1 MSISIGGKI
10 VTDGLVVH
18 LDALNGRSYPGS
30 GTDWDDLTPYNNT
43 GSLDDGN
50 NPVTIAD
57 GYASF
62 VSASYEIMQV
72 NNIAEITQSTAYVTV
87 DMWAKIPSILNTG
100 TVSLDPYMFG
110 FFSYGAS
117 FRVAANGTPTGLFGF
132 TTNSTDKYGI
142 SDLPFIQNNLI
153 NKWVHYSFVM
163 CEGSL
168 LAIPNT
174 NQKIYINSVELSLS
188 QVVGPETISTR
199 RFAAAAATPSNLF
212 FGTRPTDPLPRPM
225 NYDAALIKVY
235 NRELSQAEVTQN
247 FNAHKGRFNI
257 Y

>member
-43 GSLDDGN
+43 GSLLN
-50 NPVTIAD
+50 SLTIAN

-62 VSASYEIMQV
+62 VSASEETMQV
-72 NNIAEITQSTAYVTV
+72 NNIAEITQSTAYVTI
-87 DMWAKIPSILNTG
+87 DMWAKIPSIINDG
-100 TVSLDPYMFG
+100 TVGVDPYMFG

-117 FRVAANGTPTGLFGF
+117 FRVNSEGAPSGLFGF
-132 TTNSTDKYGI
+132 TTNSSDKYGI
-142 SDLPFIQNNLI
+142 NDLSFINSTLV
-153 NKWVHYSFVM
+153 NKWAHYSFVM

-188 QVVGPETISTR
+188 QVVGPENISTR

-212 FGTRPTDPLPRPM
+212 FGTRPTGPSNIRLM

>member
-10 VTDGLVVH
+10 VTDGLIVH

-30 GTDWDDLTPYNNT
+30 GANWNDLTPYNNT
-43 GSLDDGN
+43 GSLLN
-50 NPVTIAD
+50 SLTIAN

-62 VSASYEIMQV
+62 VSASNEIMQV

-110 FFSYGAS
+110 FFSYGIS
-117 FRVAANGTPTGLFGF
+117 FRVANNANGTPTGLFGF

-142 SDLPFIQNNLI
+142 NDLSFIQNNLI

-163 CEGSL
+163 CEGSV

-174 NQKIYINSVELSLS
+174 NQKIYINSVPLSMTQNGSDDNNL
-188 QVVGPETISTR
+188 R
-199 RFAAAAATPSNLF
+199 RFANSPVALGNLF
-212 FGTRPTDPLPRPM
+212 FGTRPTSAEVRLM

>member
-18 LDALNGRSYPGS
+18 LDALNGKSYPGS
-30 GTDWDDLTPYNNT
+30 GTSWIDLTSYNNT
-43 GSLDDGN
+43 GSLNDGS
-50 NPVTIAD
+50 NPVTIAN

-62 VSASYEIMQV
+62 VSSSYRIMQV
-72 NNIAEITQSTAYVTV
+72 NGISEVTQSTAYVTV
-87 DMWAKIPSILNTG
+87 DMWAKIPSVLNTG

-110 FFSYGAS
+110 FLSYGVS
-117 FRVAANGTPTGLFGF
+117 FRVNASGIPTGLFGF

-142 SDLPFIQNNLI
+142 NDLSFINSTLI
-153 NKWVHYSFVM
+153 NKWTHYSFVM

-174 NQKIYINSVELSLS
+174 NQKIYINSSPLSMTQSGLDDS
-188 QVVGPETISTR
+188 NNR
-199 RFAAAAATPSNLF
+199 RFAAASNTPSNLF
-212 FGTRPTDPLPRPM
+212 FGTRPTSATVRPM
-225 NYDAALIKVY
+225 DYEAALIKVY
-235 NRELSQAEVTQN
+235 NRELTQAEVTQN